1 MELKTV
7 KFTETN
13 SQGVKF
19 NFTLYN
25 FPIYTK
31 KEIEELKQKCPKLYQ
46 MMLGF

>member
-7 KFTETN
+7 KFTKTN

-19 NFTLYN
+19 NFTLHN

-31 KEIEELKQKCPKLYQ
+31 SESV
-46 MMLGF
+46 

>member
-13 SQGVKF
+13 SEGVKF
-19 NFTLYN
+19 NVTLHN

-31 KEIEELKQKCPKLYQ
+31 NENEESKHKYPK
-46 MMLGF
+46 

>member
-25 FPIYTK
+25 LILLCIIFQFT
-31 KEIEELKQKCPKLYQ
+31 LKRKLKN
-46 MMLGF
+46 

>member
-7 KFTETN
+7 KFTKTN

-19 NFTLYN
+19 NFTLHN

-31 KEIEELKQKCPKLYQ
+31 KEIN
-46 MMLGF
+46 